1 MIENVIEIKIAIM
14 INVVTSAK
22 IQKKCIWKRLYLE
35 SCHLQTC
42 KNGKYLTSIADD
54 LKIYI

>member
-22 IQKKCIWKRLYLE
+22 IKKSEKDYIWNPA
-35 SCHLQTC
+35 TC
-42 KNGKYLTSIADD
+42 KHAKMVNI
-54 LKIYI
+54 